1 MRRLLTR
8 PRPFYVQKIN
18 SEIGYNNYRYELYPL
33 IDNEKTT
40 AFFNSSAAVLNN
52 EVILGIDYNNEDNK
66 DLYIVKIVGNNKRLH
81 SLSYDDFALSYLH
94 KELVDIYDESNYI
107 KEVISDVDTN
117 DTPTIRI
124 DRIDLI

>member
-1 MRRLLTR
+1 MRRLLSK

-18 SEIGYNNYRYELYPL
+18 NEIGYNNYKYELYPL
-33 IDNEKTT
+33 TNSERTT
-40 AFFNSSAAVLNN
+40 AFFNIDIAALDN
-52 EVILGIDYNNEDNK
+52 EVILGIDYDNEDNK
-66 DLYIVKIVGNNKRLH
+66 DLYIVKVLGNTKYVY

-107 KEVISDVDTN
+107 KEVISDINTN

-124 DRIDLI
+124 DTIDLI